1 LGRVLRRWTEVYVR
15 YMGNVEARWEA
26 DLGDGARAIRD
37 GQSGGLGD
45 GVGLATMG
53 QSGSLWTIG
62 GEGRDGLND
71 GRVACSHSTGGQS
84 QKSH

>member
-1 LGRVLRRWTEVYVR
+1 MGKCGSKMGGGRQWDRGR
-15 YMGNVEARWEA
+15 GA

-53 QSGSLWTIG
+53 QHGSLWTVG

-71 GRVACSHSTGGQS
+71 GRVACSHGTGGQS

>member
-1 LGRVLRRWTEVYVR
+1 
-15 YMGNVEARWEA
+15 VEARWEGEDSGTVGA

-53 QSGSLWTIG
+53 QHGSLWTVG
-62 GEGRDGLND
+62 GEGRDSLND

>member
-1 LGRVLRRWTEVYVR
+1 MLDTWGMWKQDGRGKTV
-15 YMGNVEARWEA
+15 GQWEA
-26 DLGDGARAIRD
+26 DLCDGARAIRD